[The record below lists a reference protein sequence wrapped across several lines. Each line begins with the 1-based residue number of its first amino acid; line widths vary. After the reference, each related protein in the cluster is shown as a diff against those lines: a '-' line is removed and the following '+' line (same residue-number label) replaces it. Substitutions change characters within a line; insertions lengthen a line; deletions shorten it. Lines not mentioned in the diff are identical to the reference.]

1 MNQFSKHLLKI
12 KNALLDLFFPRRC
25 VYCGR
30 ANFTGEYDFICKDCE
45 KEIYIIKGGRCL
57 RCSEIIGPN
66 NAPNALFCSKCVDD
80 TPAFNWSMSCCIFNG
95 PVREIV
101 HGLKYKNSPFLVAD
115 IIKILRQTPGAED
128 FLRDS
133 ILVPVPLHYMRR
145 IRRGYNQSEL
155 IAKSIIKAFPC
166 ANIRLLN
173 ALKRT
178 RRTGTQTRLTK
189 EERAENIKGAFDVIS
204 RKLAKIDK
212 QNHIVIVDDV
222 MTSCATMSECA
233 KVLKRRGF
241 KNVDAFAFARKI

>member
-1 MNQFSKHLLKI
+1 
-12 KNALLDLFFPRRC
+12 
-25 VYCGR
+25 
-30 ANFTGEYDFICKDCE
+30 
-45 KEIYIIKGGRCL
+45 
-57 RCSEIIGPN
+57 
-66 NAPNALFCSKCVDD
+66 
-80 TPAFNWSMSCCIFNG
+80 
-95 PVREIV
+95 
-101 HGLKYKNSPFLVAD
+101 
-115 IIKILRQTPGAED
+115 
-128 FLRDS
+128 
-133 ILVPVPLHYMRR
+133 MRR

-155 IAKSIIKAFPC
+155 IAKSIIKAFPY

-241 KNVDAFAFARKI
+241 KNVDAFALARKI